1 MKIKNFKNL
10 LEKRFEKTRKTYS
23 VKMNEYAT
31 DLDVFQSF
39 KNGIGFSFHNT
50 PEGVAW
56 EYACKHF
63 ESIKTI
69 ISKLPDEVP
78 TDELLDE
85 KIGDA
90 INYLII
96 LEGLIKERGDN

>member
-1 MKIKNFKNL
+1 MTYKEIQSL
-10 LEKRFEKTRKTYS
+10 LEKRFDKTRETYS
-23 VKMNEYAT
+23 KKMNEYAT

-39 KNGIGFSFHNT
+39 KKGVGFSFHDT

-63 ESIKTI
+63 ESIKNI
-69 ISKLPDEVP
+69 ISKCHHEVP
-78 TDELLDE
+78 TDDLLEE

-96 LEGLIKERGDN
+96 LEGLIKERGDG

>member
-1 MKIKNFKNL
+1 MTYKEFQSL
-10 LEKRFEKTRKTYS
+10 LEKRFDKTRETYS
-23 VKMNEYAT
+23 KKMNEYAT

-39 KNGIGFSFHNT
+39 REGVGFSFQNT

-63 ESIKTI
+63 ESIKNI
-69 ISKLPDEVP
+69 ISKCPHEVP
-78 TDELLDE
+78 TDDLLEE

>member
-1 MKIKNFKNL
+1 
-10 LEKRFEKTRKTYS
+10 
-23 VKMNEYAT
+23 MNEYAT

-39 KNGIGFSFHNT
+39 KEGVGFSFQDT

-56 EYACKHF
+56 NYAAKHF
-63 ESIKTI
+63 ESIKNI
-69 ISKLPDEVP
+69 IGKIPDEIP
-78 TDELLDE
+78 SHELVDE

-96 LEGLIKERGDN
+96 IEGLIKERK

>member
-1 MKIKNFKNL
+1 MTYKEFQSL
-10 LEKRFEKTRKTYS
+10 LEKRFDKTRETYS
-23 VKMNEYAT
+23 KKMNEYAT
-31 DLDVFQSF
+31 DLDVFLSF
-39 KNGIGFSFHNT
+39 KKGVGFSFHDT

-69 ISKLPDEVP
+69 ISKCPHEVP
-78 TDELLDE
+78 TNELLDE

>member
-1 MKIKNFKNL
+1 MKVKNFKKL
-10 LEKRFEKTRKTYS
+10 LEERFSKTRKVYS
-23 VKMNEYAT
+23 KKMNEYAN
-31 DLDVFQSF
+31 DLDVFLSF
-39 KNGIGFSFHNT
+39 KKGVGFSFQNT

-78 TDELLDE
+78 SDELVDE

-96 LEGLIKERGDN
+96 LEGLIKERK

>member
-1 MKIKNFKNL
+1 MKIQKFKKL
-10 LEKRFEKTRKTYS
+10 LESRFDKTRETYS
-23 VKMNEYAT
+23 TKMTEYANIM
-31 DLDVFQSF
+31 DVLKSF
-39 KNGIGFSFHNT
+39 REGVGFSFHDT

-63 ESIKTI
+63 ESIKSI
-69 ISKLPDEVP
+69 ISKLPGEVP
-78 TDELLDE
+78 TDELLEE

-96 LEGLIKERGDN
+96 LEGLIKERGD

>member
-1 MKIKNFKNL
+1 MTYDKFMEL
-10 LEKRFEKTRKTYS
+10 LEERFNKTRETYS
-23 VKMNEYAT
+23 TKMIEYANVN
-31 DLDVFQSF
+31 DVFESF
-39 KNGIGFSFHNT
+39 KKGVGFSFHDT

-69 ISKLPDEVP
+69 ISKVSDEVP

-96 LEGLIKERGDN
+96 IKALVKERGD

>member
-1 MKIKNFKNL
+1 MKIKEFKKL
-10 LEKRFEKTRKTYS
+10 LENTFEKSRKTYDH
-23 VKMNEYAT
+23 KMNEYAT

-39 KNGIGFSFHNT
+39 KLGVGFSFQDT

-56 EYACKHF
+56 NYACKHF
-63 ESIKTI
+63 ESIKNI
-69 ISKLPDEVP
+69 ISKVSDEVP

-96 LEGLIKERGDN
+96 IKGLIKERGD

>member
-1 MKIKNFKNL
+1 MTYNKFMEL
-10 LEKRFEKTRKTYS
+10 LEQRFNKTRETYAI
-23 VKMNEYAT
+23 KMNEYAT
-31 DLDVFQSF
+31 DLDVFSSF
-39 KNGIGFSFHNT
+39 KNGVGFSFHDT

-69 ISKLPDEVP
+69 ISKCPGEVP
-78 TDELLDE
+78 TDELLEE

-96 LEGLIKERGDN
+96 LEGLIKERGDS

>member
-1 MKIKNFKNL
+1 MKVKNFKKL
-10 LEKRFEKTRKTYS
+10 LEERFSKTRKVYS
-23 VKMNEYAT
+23 KKMNEYAN
-31 DLDVFQSF
+31 DLDVFLSF
-39 KNGIGFSFHNT
+39 KKGVGFSFQNT

-69 ISKLPDEVP
+69 ISKLPDEIP
-78 TDELLDE
+78 SDELVDE

-96 LEGLIKERGDN
+96 LEGLIKERK

>member
-1 MKIKNFKNL
+1 MTYDKFMEL
-10 LEKRFEKTRKTYS
+10 LEERFNKTRETYS
-23 VKMNEYAT
+23 TKMIEYANVN
-31 DLDVFQSF
+31 DVFESF
-39 KNGIGFSFHNT
+39 KKGVGFSFHDT

-69 ISKLPDEVP
+69 ISKCPGEVP
-78 TDELLDE
+78 TDELLEE

-96 LEGLIKERGDN
+96 IEGLIKERGDQ

>member
-1 MKIKNFKNL
+1 MTYKDFQDL
-10 LEKRFEKTRKTYS
+10 LEKRFKKTRETYS
-23 VKMNEYAT
+23 RKMNEYAT
-31 DLDVFQSF
+31 DLDVFLSF
-39 KNGIGFSFHNT
+39 KKGVGFSFHDT

-69 ISKLPDEVP
+69 ISKCPGEVP

>member
-1 MKIKNFKNL
+1 MEL
-10 LEKRFEKTRKTYS
+10 LEERFNKTRETYS
-23 VKMNEYAT
+23 TKMIEYANVN
-31 DLDVFQSF
+31 DVFESF
-39 KNGIGFSFHNT
+39 KKGVGFSFHDT

-69 ISKLPDEVP
+69 ISKCPGEVP
-78 TDELLDE
+78 TDELLEE

-96 LEGLIKERGDN
+96 LEGLIKERGDQ

>member
-1 MKIKNFKNL
+1 MTYDKFMEL
-10 LEKRFEKTRKTYS
+10 LEERFNKTRETYS
-23 VKMNEYAT
+23 KKMNEYAT

-39 KNGIGFSFHNT
+39 KRGVGFSFHDT

-69 ISKLPDEVP
+69 ISKIPDEIP
-78 TDELLDE
+78 SDELIDE

-96 LEGLIKERGDN
+96 LEGLIKERK

>member
-1 MKIKNFKNL
+1 MTYDKFMEL
-10 LEKRFEKTRKTYS
+10 LEQRFTKTRETYAT
-23 VKMNEYAT
+23 KMTEYANVN
-31 DLDVFQSF
+31 DVFESF
-39 KNGIGFSFHNT
+39 KKGVGFSFHDT

-63 ESIKTI
+63 ESIKSI
-69 ISKLPDEVP
+69 ISKLPDEIP
-78 TDELLDE
+78 SDELVDE

-96 LEGLIKERGDN
+96 LEGLIKERK

>member
-1 MKIKNFKNL
+1 MKIKDFNNL
-10 LEKRFEKTRKTYS
+10 LEKRFEKTRETYS
-23 VKMNEYAT
+23 RKMNEYAT

-39 KNGIGFSFHNT
+39 KNGVGFSFHDT

-69 ISKLPDEVP
+69 LSKLPNEVP

-96 LEGLIKERGDN
+96 LEGLIKERGDQ

>member
-1 MKIKNFKNL
+1 MTYNKFMEL
-10 LEKRFEKTRKTYS
+10 LEQRFNKTRETYAI
-23 VKMNEYAT
+23 KMNEYAT

-39 KNGIGFSFHNT
+39 KNGVGFSFHDT

-63 ESIKTI
+63 ESIKNI
-69 ISKLPDEVP
+69 INKCPGEVP
-78 TDELLDE
+78 TDELLEE

-96 LEGLIKERGDN
+96 LEGLIKERGDQ

>member
-1 MKIKNFKNL
+1 MKINKFKEL
-10 LEKRFEKTRKTYS
+10 LEKRFNKTRKVYS
-23 VKMNEYAT
+23 KKMNEYAN
-31 DLDVFQSF
+31 DLDVFLSF
-39 KNGIGFSFHNT
+39 KKGVGFSFQDT

-69 ISKLPDEVP
+69 ISKLPDEIP
-78 TDELLDE
+78 SDELVDE

-96 LEGLIKERGDN
+96 LEGLIKERK

>member
-1 MKIKNFKNL
+1 MEL
-10 LEKRFEKTRKTYS
+10 LEERFNKTRETYS
-23 VKMNEYAT
+23 TKMIEYANVN
-31 DLDVFQSF
+31 DVFESF
-39 KNGIGFSFHNT
+39 KKGVGFSFHDT

-69 ISKLPDEVP
+69 ISKCPEQVP
-78 TDELLDE
+78 TDELLEE

-96 LEGLIKERGDN
+96 LEGLIKERGDQ

>member
-1 MKIKNFKNL
+1 VKLNKFKEL
-10 LEKRFEKTRKTYS
+10 LETRFTKTRKVYS
-23 VKMNEYAT
+23 KKMNEYAN
-31 DLDVFQSF
+31 DLDVFLSF
-39 KNGIGFSFHNT
+39 KKGVGFSFQNT

-69 ISKLPDEVP
+69 ISKLPDEIP
-78 TDELLDE
+78 SDELVDE

-96 LEGLIKERGDN
+96 LEGLIKERSK

>member
-1 MKIKNFKNL
+1 MKIKDFKDL

-23 VKMNEYAT
+23 IKMNEYAT

-39 KNGIGFSFHNT
+39 KKGVGFSFHDT

-56 EYACKHF
+56 EYACKHL
-63 ESIKTI
+63 ECIKTI

-78 TDELLDE
+78 TDELLNE

-96 LEGLIKERGDN
+96 LEGLIKERGD

>member
-1 MKIKNFKNL
+1 MTYDKFMEL
-10 LEKRFEKTRKTYS
+10 LEQRFNKTRKTYS
-23 VKMNEYAT
+23 TKMIEYANVN
-31 DLDVFQSF
+31 DVFESF
-39 KNGIGFSFHNT
+39 KKGVGFSFHDT

-69 ISKLPDEVP
+69 ISKCPGEVP
-78 TDELLDE
+78 TDELLEE

-96 LEGLIKERGDN
+96 LEGLIKERGDQ